1 MKAKIII
8 KQKAND
14 GMQVK
19 IKGIRK
25 EEAYNTALNMLC
37 TTTACECVKAGIKKT
52 EFINYMK
59 EFYDDAK
66 KSLEAYLKEND

>member
-8 KQKAND
+8 KQKGIDN
-14 GMQVK
+14 MQVK
-19 IKGIRK
+19 IKGDYEI
-25 EEAYNTALNMLC
+25 AINMLC
-37 TTTACECVKAGIKKT
+37 STTACECVKDGIKKT

-66 KSLEAYLKEND
+66 QGLEAYLKEND